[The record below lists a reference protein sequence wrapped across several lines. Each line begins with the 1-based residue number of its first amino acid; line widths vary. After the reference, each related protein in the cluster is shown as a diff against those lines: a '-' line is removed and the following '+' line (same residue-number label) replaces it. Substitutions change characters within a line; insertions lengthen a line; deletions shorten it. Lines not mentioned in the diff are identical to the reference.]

1 MNIVSLVLSIIYLF
15 IDIYIYRTS
24 MSMLDTN
31 YACKCGQTWQLKQLS
46 NTIFTIIS
54 LQFGLIGIMLILVL
68 LQSMLTIP
76 NMTFIKI
83 MTVLMVLIGF
93 ALIGLQIYYIY
104 LMLTYLNDLKKNKCM
119 CVDKTYTDTL
129 FYYGW
134 FKIALSV
141 LFIVIVIVNV
151 IQMKINPQPTK
162 LNPEQVKAI
171 SNLLKKSQKHSSS
184 KSSSK

>member
-1 MNIVSLVLSIIYLF
+1 MNIVSLILSIIYLF

-54 LQFGLIGIMLILVL
+54 LQLGLIVIMLILTL
-68 LQSMLTIP
+68 LQSMLTVP
-76 NMTFIKI
+76 NMTFIKV
-83 MTVLMVLIGF
+83 MMLLMGLI
-93 ALIGLQIYYIY
+93 ALALMGLQIYYIY
-104 LMLTYLNDLKKNKCM
+104 LMLTYVNDLKKNKCV

-134 FKIALSV
+134 FKIILIV
-141 LFIVIVIVNV
+141 L
-151 IQMKINPQPTK
+151 
-162 LNPEQVKAI
+162 
-171 SNLLKKSQKHSSS
+171 
-184 KSSSK
+184 